1 MKHTTKRLYII
12 FSLIILCLVGGG
24 RLATMQK
31 SEMNSLILPTPA
43 PAAGAQQQPGI
54 SKGTNSTLVVWS
66 DNRTSITRAP
76 EYSSDGQGGGFD
88 IYAARMDAN
97 GNLIDT
103 APIVISEALYDQ
115 IYPSAAWNGQ
125 NWLVVWRTQRLNDQ
139 YKIDVLG
146 VRISPDGAILDAAP
160 IVIGTDEAS
169 GDTNYLTAS
178 SDGVNWVVAWGAGS
192 YESQIRA
199 ARIDNNGTVIDAG
212 GGGKVLFDDTNLFT
226 APSNAKF
233 AFANNQFLLVWVR
246 LVSGGYGIRGQRFD
260 RNLNPIDAAPFQINF
275 VQGSDATSAQV
286 ATDGTNFF
294 VIWRDDRFA
303 YNEIY
308 GTRVSA
314 AGQVLDPNGILLLG
328 VNTNYTQQGSTALC
342 FDGVNYIAAYHTRRN
357 GFNESIAAS
366 RISPGG
372 TLLTPNPIIVSNDA
386 SLQPAIAPLA
396 NGVSQV
402 VWTDSNLS
410 TEVTSGLFFGN
421 SDIFGARI
429 LADGSATATAT
440 VSLGAPRETQ
450 PHLVFTTG
458 GNFTTVFRSAVS
470 GASTIFLQRFDA
482 NGNAI
487 DASPIAVKSGSE
499 GIRNPSVAWN
509 GTDYLVVWE
518 LNTQIYGRRV
528 AADGTLLGAEFA
540 IMPGNQPDVA
550 ALGTQFLV
558 VDDYEPTNHIRF
570 VQSVRVDA
578 SGTVLGSPLKIGNN
592 YDLRPRVRAFG
603 SRWLA
608 IWESDLTHDN
618 PNSNIQAAFVN
629 PDGTSP
635 GEFSVSGSSADTPS
649 LAIAGD
655 TALIVW
661 AGAQSKIY
669 GRRIKAD
676 GTLLDTASG
685 IVLAS
690 APKPLYAPSAAW
702 DGARFIVAYNDSRNR
717 SIEPPDDVWATLVS
731 LDGAILTPGGFPVS
745 KLSTPEE
752 HSWVEAQNGK
762 TIFSYALFDDKAPY
776 SNYRIKLRK
785 FPFDQDYSVTATPY
799 SRQAAPGATATYQVS
814 VSAASGFNAP
824 VTLGIDG
831 LPNGVTATFNPP
843 TVTGSGTSVLTI
855 STASDTPENIY
866 RFTVTATSGAQQS
879 NAEIVLYLDDNP
891 PPTGF
896 SVTNLGTLG
905 GTESEARAVNNNGQI
920 VGYSFNA
927 SQKRRAFLYSNGQMT
942 DLGTLGGLESEA
954 YDINDSGVIVGQ
966 AKNAS
971 AKNRAFV
978 YNGTMQDLGT
988 LGGEE
993 SFASSINNSNQITGA
1008 ATVNGGLYHAFRTQG
1023 NQLQDLG
1030 IMGGFYSYGF
1040 GINSAGKVVGY
1051 GYLDGSEG
1059 GVRGFIYQ
1067 NATMTPLGTV
1077 GGRDSSAKAINDSDH
1092 IVGSS
1097 AYLQNSGTQHA
1108 FLYFGGQ
1115 MRDLGTLGAAQSFA
1129 KDINNSGQVV
1139 GSLELTLFGRDY
1151 RAFFYDGTTM
1161 RNLNTLIPQDSGW
1174 ILNEALGSNN
1184 NGQIVGRGTINNQS
1198 RAFLLTPVGSQNTPP
1213 TVEITSTTTNG
1224 RFAEVTAITIN
1235 ASAFDAD
1242 GTVVKVE
1249 FYADGN
1255 LIGTSTSNPFAILWT
1270 GMAQNRTYT
1279 LTAKA
1284 TDDRGAITV
1293 SAPVTITIGTSQQI
1307 RQTPFDFDGDGK
1319 TDISIFRPSMGEW
1332 WYLKSSN
1339 NQNYAAQFGNSSDKL
1354 TAADFTG
1361 DGKADI
1367 AFWRPATGE
1376 WFVLRSEDGSFY
1388 SFPFG
1393 ANGDIPAPADFDG
1406 DNKADATVF
1415 RPSTATWYISKSTG
1429 GTIIQQFGQNS
1440 DVPVVADYDGDN
1452 KADIAVYRVA
1462 QGEWWINRS
1471 TAGLIA
1477 FQFGNSSDK
1486 PVQGDYTG
1494 DGKADVA
1501 LFRPNTGEWFVLRS
1515 ENQSYYSFP
1524 FGTNGDIPSPGDYD
1538 GDGKTD
1544 ATVYRPSNT
1553 TWYSQRTTAGTLI
1566 QSFGQSGDVPVPNA
1580 FVP

>member
-1 MKHTTKRLYII
+1 MKRTTKRLYII
-12 FSLIILCLVGGG
+12 FSLIILCLAGGG

-31 SEMNSLILPTPA
+31 SEVDSLILPTPA

-54 SKGTNSTLVVWS
+54 SKGANSTLVVWS

-76 EYSSDGQGGGFD
+76 EYSSDGQGGSFD
-88 IYAARMDAN
+88 IYAARMDAG

-103 APIVISEALYDQ
+103 APIVVSEALYDQ
-115 IYPSAAWNGQ
+115 IYPSVAWNGQ
-125 NWLVVWRTQRLNDQ
+125 NWLVAWRTPRLNDQ
-139 YKIDVLG
+139 YKTDVLG

-160 IVIGTDEAS
+160 IVIGTDEVS
-169 GDTNYLTAS
+169 GDTNYLSVA
-178 SDGVNWVVAWGAGS
+178 SDGVNWVVTWGGGY

-199 ARIDNNGTVIDAG
+199 ARIANNGAVIDAG
-212 GGGKVLFDDTNLFT
+212 GGGKVLFDDTDLFT

-286 ATDGTNFF
+286 ATDGTDFF
-294 VIWRDDRFA
+294 VIWRDDRYA

-314 AGQVLDPNGILLLG
+314 AGQVLDPNGILLSG
-328 VNTNYTQQGSTALC
+328 INTNYTQQGSTALC
-342 FDGVNYIAAYHTRRN
+342 FDGVNYIAAYHTRQN
-357 GFNESIAAS
+357 GFNESIHAS
-366 RISPGG
+366 RIAPNG
-372 TLLTPNPIIVSNDA
+372 TLLTPNPIVVSNSE

-396 NGVSQV
+396 SGVSQI

-410 TEVTSGLFFGN
+410 AEITSGLFFGN

-429 LADGSATATAT
+429 LADGTASAPAP

-458 GNFTTVFRSAVS
+458 GNFTTVFRSATS
-470 GASTIFLQRFDA
+470 GATNILLQRFDA

-487 DASPIAVKSGSE
+487 DANPIAVKSGAE
-499 GIRNPSVAWN
+499 GIKNPSVAWN

-528 AADGTLLGAEFA
+528 ASDGSLLGSEFA

-570 VQSVRVDA
+570 AQSVRVDA
-578 SGTVLGSPLKIGNN
+578 GGTVLGSPLKIGSN

-608 IWESDLTHDN
+608 IWESDITHDN
-618 PNSNIQAAFVN
+618 PNSNTQAAFVN

-635 GEFSVSGSSADTPS
+635 GEFAVSGSSADTP
-649 LAIAGD
+649 AFAVAGD

-661 AGAQSKIY
+661 AGAQGKIY
-669 GRRIKAD
+669 GRRMKSD
-676 GTLLDTASG
+676 GTLLDTAGG

-702 DGARFIVAYNDSRNR
+702 DGSRFIVAYNDSRNR
-717 SIEPPDDVWATLVS
+717 SLEPPDDVWATLVG

-752 HSWVEAQNGK
+752 HPVVEAQNGK
-762 TIFSYALFDDKAPY
+762 TIFGYALFDDKAPY

-785 FPFDQDYSVTATPY
+785 FPFEQDYSIAVTPY
-799 SRQAAPGATATYQVS
+799 LRQAAPGAVATYQVGI
-814 VSAASGFNAP
+814 SAAGGFNGQIN
-824 VTLGIDG
+824 LGIDG

-843 TVTGSGTSVLTI
+843 AVTGSGTSVLTI

-879 NAEIVLYLDDNP
+879 NAEIVLYLDDSP

-896 SVTNLGTLG
+896 TVSNLGTLG
-905 GTESEARAVNNNGQI
+905 GTESAASAVNNNGQV

-954 YDINDSGVIVGQ
+954 RDINDSGVIVGQ
-966 AKNAS
+966 AKNAA

-978 YNGTMQDLGT
+978 YNGTMHDLGT
-988 LGGEE
+988 FGGDEA
-993 SFASSINNSNQITGA
+993 FASGINNSNRITGA
-1008 ATVNGGLYHAFRTQG
+1008 ATVNEGLYHAFRSEN

-1030 IMGGFYSYGF
+1030 IMGGYYSYGF

-1051 GYLDGSEG
+1051 GYVDGIEG

-1067 NATMTPLGTV
+1067 NSMSPLGTV
-1077 GGRDSSAKAINDSDH
+1077 GGRDSSATAINDSDQ

-1097 AYLQNSGTQHA
+1097 TYLQNSGTQHA
-1108 FLYFGGQ
+1108 FLYSGGQ
-1115 MRDLGTLGAAQSFA
+1115 MIDLGTLGAAQSFA

-1174 ILNEALGSNN
+1174 ILNEALGISN
-1184 NGQIVGRGTINNQS
+1184 NGQIVGRGTINSQS

-1213 TVEITSTTTNG
+1213 TVEITSPTTN
-1224 RFAEVTAITIN
+1224 RNFAEATAITIN

-1270 GMAQNRTYT
+1270 GMAQNHTYT

-1293 SAPVTITIGTSQQI
+1293 SAPVTITVGTSQQI
-1307 RQTPFDFDGDGK
+1307 RQTPFDFDGDAK
-1319 TDISIFRPSMGEW
+1319 TDVSIYRPAAGEW
-1332 WYLKSSN
+1332 WYLRSSDGG
-1339 NQNYAAQFGNSSDKL
+1339 NYAAQFGASSDRL
-1354 TAADFTG
+1354 VPGDYTG
-1361 DGKADI
+1361 DGKTDI
-1367 AFWRPATGE
+1367 AIWRPVSGE
-1376 WFVLRSEDGSFY
+1376 WFILRSENGSYY

-1393 ANGDIPAPADFDG
+1393 ITGDVPAPADFDG
-1406 DNKADATVF
+1406 DGKTDAAIF
-1415 RPSTATWYISKSTG
+1415 RPSDSTWYINKSSG
-1429 GTIIQQFGQNS
+1429 GTTIQRFGQAG
-1440 DVPVVADYDGDN
+1440 DVPVTADYDGDN
-1452 KADIAVYRVA
+1452 KADIAIYRPSA
-1462 QGEWWINRS
+1462 GEWWIQRS
-1471 TAGLIA
+1471 AAGLIA

-1494 DGKADVA
+1494 DGKVDVA
-1501 LFRPNTGEWFVLRS
+1501 IWRPSTGEWFILRS
-1515 ENQSYYSFP
+1515 ENYSYYSFP
-1524 FGTNGDIPSPGDYD
+1524 FGINTDIPAPGDYD
-1538 GDGKTD
+1538 GDGKFD
-1544 ATVYRPSNT
+1544 ATVFRPSNS
-1553 TWYSQRTTAGTLI
+1553 TWYVQRSTAGTLI
-1566 QSFGQSGDVPVPNA
+1566 QNFGISGDKPVPNA